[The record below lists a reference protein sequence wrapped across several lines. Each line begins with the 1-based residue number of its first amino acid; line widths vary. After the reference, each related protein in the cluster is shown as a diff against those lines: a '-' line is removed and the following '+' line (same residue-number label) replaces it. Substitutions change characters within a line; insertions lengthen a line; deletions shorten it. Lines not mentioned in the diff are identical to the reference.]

1 MFRTF
6 LLSLY
11 GGPLELASTPT
22 EDLIELM
29 AVADRYE
36 AAGLRGRCEDAL
48 VQRVAN
54 TNVLMLLAVADRYSA
69 RRLRV
74 RR

>member
-11 GGPLELASTPT
+11 GGPLELASTQT